1 MTEPTNKATTGFT
14 KESANKEANG
24 FMTESTNKTTS
35 EPTDE
40 NHASETH
47 SRLLLDSYRRATGR
61 DLLAPVPAPGK
72 AAAALFRAPF
82 VLLSHGTEADP
93 VLNYGNAAA
102 LKLWEMT
109 WEQFTRTP
117 SRLTAEPMERSQRE
131 KLLADAKEKGY
142 SDGYYGIRISS
153 GGRRF
158 EIRNVLL
165 WSVTD
170 EQGSYRGQA
179 AVFSEWAYV

>member
-1 MTEPTNKATTGFT
+1 MIEPKN
-14 KESANKEANG
+14 EV
-24 FMTESTNKTTS
+24 
-35 EPTDE
+35 P
-40 NHASETH
+40 ASENH

-61 DLLAPVPAPGK
+61 DLLEPAPVQGE
-72 AAAALFRAPF
+72 AAATLFRAPF

-109 WEQFTRTP
+109 WDQFTGTP

-131 KLLADAKEKGY
+131 KLLIDAKEKGY

-153 GGRRF
+153 VGRRF

-165 WSVTD
+165 WNVVD
-170 EQGSYRGQA
+170 ERGIYRGQA
-179 AVFSEWAYV
+179 AVFSEWTYV

>member
-1 MTEPTNKATTGFT
+1 MTEPTN
-14 KESANKEANG
+14 
-24 FMTESTNKTTS
+24 ESTNKATNKLTN
-35 EPTDE
+35 EPAYE
-40 NHASETH
+40 IPASETH

-61 DLLAPVPAPGK
+61 DLLAPVPATGE

-153 GGRRF
+153 GGSRF

>member
-1 MTEPTNKATTGFT
+1 MTA
-14 KESANKEANG
+14 
-24 FMTESTNKTTS
+24 STN
-35 EPTDE
+35 EVP
-40 NHASETH
+40 ASEDH
-47 SRLLLDSYRRATGR
+47 SLLLLSSYRRATGR
-61 DLLAPVPAPGK
+61 DLLAQARASSPPEIRLSLHHELNPNLPQEE

-82 VLLSHGTEADP
+82 MLLSHGTEEDP

-109 WEQFTRTP
+109 WEQFTATP

-165 WSVTD
+165 WNVLD
-170 EQGSYRGQA
+170 ERGIYRGQA

>member
-1 MTEPTNKATTGFT
+1 
-14 KESANKEANG
+14 
-24 FMTESTNKTTS
+24 
-35 EPTDE
+35 
-40 NHASETH
+40 
-47 SRLLLDSYRRATGR
+47 
-61 DLLAPVPAPGK
+61 
-72 AAAALFRAPF
+72 
-82 VLLSHGTEADP
+82 
-93 VLNYGNAAA
+93 
-102 LKLWEMT
+102 
-109 WEQFTRTP
+109 
-117 SRLTAEPMERSQRE
+117 MERSQRE

-153 GGRRF
+153 DGRRF

>member
-1 MTEPTNKATTGFT
+1 MIEPKN
-14 KESANKEANG
+14 EV
-24 FMTESTNKTTS
+24 
-35 EPTDE
+35 P
-40 NHASETH
+40 ASENH

-61 DLLAPVPAPGK
+61 DLLEPEGEV
-72 AAAALFRAPF
+72 AATLFRARF

-109 WEQFTRTP
+109 WDQFTGTP

-131 KLLADAKEKGY
+131 KLLIDAKEKGY

-153 GGRRF
+153 IGRRF

-165 WSVTD
+165 WNVVD
-170 EQGSYRGQA
+170 EQGIYRGQA
-179 AVFSEWAYV
+179 AVFSEWTYV

>member
-1 MTEPTNKATTGFT
+1 MLEP
-14 KESANKEANG
+14 
-24 FMTESTNKTTS
+24 
-35 EPTDE
+35 
-40 NHASETH
+40 
-47 SRLLLDSYRRATGR
+47 
-61 DLLAPVPAPGK
+61 APVQGE
-72 AAAALFRAPF
+72 AAATLFRAPF

-109 WEQFTRTP
+109 WDQFTGTP

-131 KLLADAKEKGY
+131 KLLIDAKEKGY

-153 GGRRF
+153 VGRRF

-165 WSVTD
+165 WNVVD
-170 EQGSYRGQA
+170 EQGIYRGQA
-179 AVFSEWAYV
+179 AVFSEWTYV

>member
-1 MTEPTNKATTGFT
+1 MIDPKNEVP
-14 KESANKEANG
+14 
-24 FMTESTNKTTS
+24 
-35 EPTDE
+35 
-40 NHASETH
+40 ASENH

-61 DLLAPVPAPGK
+61 DLLEPAPVQGK
-72 AAAALFRAPF
+72 AAATLFRAPF

-109 WEQFTRTP
+109 WDQFTGTP

-131 KLLADAKEKGY
+131 KLLIDAKEKGY

-153 GGRRF
+153 VGRRF

-165 WSVTD
+165 WNVVD
-170 EQGSYRGQA
+170 EQGIYRGQA
-179 AVFSEWAYV
+179 AVFSEWTYV

>member
-1 MTEPTNKATTGFT
+1 
-14 KESANKEANG
+14 
-24 FMTESTNKTTS
+24 
-35 EPTDE
+35 
-40 NHASETH
+40 
-47 SRLLLDSYRRATGR
+47 
-61 DLLAPVPAPGK
+61 
-72 AAAALFRAPF
+72 
-82 VLLSHGTEADP
+82 
-93 VLNYGNAAA
+93 
-102 LKLWEMT
+102 
-109 WEQFTRTP
+109 
-117 SRLTAEPMERSQRE
+117 MERSQRE

-179 AVFSEWAYV
+179 AVFSEWAYI